1 MIEFNID
8 DVRVLIKED
17 RIQWRNHILIRM
29 QQRGIKIRDVLRC
42 TMNGEIIEFYKDDY
56 PFPSAL
62 ILGFID
68 KETGLH
74 VVCSIGENYLWM
86 IKAYYPDQSQWSEDL
101 KYRRKL

>member
-29 QQRGIKIRDVLRC
+29 QQRGIKITDVLRC

-56 PFPSAL
+56 PFPSA
-62 ILGFID
+62 
-68 KETGLH
+68 
-74 VVCSIGENYLWM
+74 
-86 IKAYYPDQSQWSEDL
+86 
-101 KYRRKL
+101 